1 MVMVY
6 RPGSDDSPAAEGW
19 LPLGVVTPEK
29 NSDKHGGQ
37 SDAETGG
44 RKSWQNDSGTRGR
57 RSWHVRFRKPSF
69 TKSKSRDSL
78 GTTKGGS
85 LDRVARKQ
93 GASLPKVGG
102 NEERCGFFLGRGER
116 AAAGLPSQLI
126 NIVLTND

>member
-1 MVMVY
+1 MSFFLKGSVAVCFYSQMVMVY

-37 SDAETGG
+37 SDAGTGG
-44 RKSWQNDSGTRGR
+44 RKSWQNDSGTGGR
-57 RSWHVRFRKPSF
+57 RSWHMRFRKPSF

-102 NEERCGFFLGRGER
+102 DEMRCGDL
-116 AAAGLPSQLI
+116 
-126 NIVLTND
+126 